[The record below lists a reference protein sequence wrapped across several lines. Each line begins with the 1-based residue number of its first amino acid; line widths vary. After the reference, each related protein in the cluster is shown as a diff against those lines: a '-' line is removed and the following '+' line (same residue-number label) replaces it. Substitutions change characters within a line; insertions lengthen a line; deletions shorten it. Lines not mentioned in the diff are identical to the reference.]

1 MGTRDFYPPRQSRFV
16 EGSMNDRSGPRSR
29 FWDDHKFD
37 FTFEKNPKATTVTEV
52 PITYDG
58 AEQGAAPSG
67 EGIFG
72 RFSRAATALFR
83 RKKEPQPP
91 AEPPRDTRKEEAERA
106 YHEAKRLGLLPEAKV
121 FVRPGMRAYTAP
133 VTGSPRT
140 PRRTPTTTKKQAQ
153 LQKRVERLEH
163 NLFPTREKL
172 SDTFPPHTPQLNAP
186 PNSVASSPWTDST
199 RFSADRHSSGK
210 ISKRRRIDGPSA
222 EDTPESSYSY
232 KPSATDLA
240 SDTEDDLAEFGSMK
254 RKAPGGTAQMQ
265 TYIGPQTTSPANDY
279 TDWRSPSANQ
289 ALKRVS
295 SGLQAP
301 SKRIRCVP
309 SSPQKGSR
317 TTVPEQWQPR
327 EDVVMRDAGE
337 QEAFMVVPDGLHV
350 PPIPSIPY
358 RVEGR
363 RAQVS
368 SNNLRRDDG
377 FGGLGHEIF

>member
-133 VTGSPRT
+133 GTSYHSPIM
-140 PRRTPTTTKKQAQ
+140 QHLAYM
-153 LQKRVERLEH
+153 LCSDG
-163 NLFPTREKL
+163 L
-172 SDTFPPHTPQLNAP
+172 STNTPPHPYHNQ
-186 PNSVASSPWTDST
+186 
-199 RFSADRHSSGK
+199 
-210 ISKRRRIDGPSA
+210 
-222 EDTPESSYSY
+222 E
-232 KPSATDLA
+232 
-240 SDTEDDLAEFGSMK
+240 
-254 RKAPGGTAQMQ
+254 
-265 TYIGPQTTSPANDY
+265 TSPAAE
-279 TDWRSPSANQ
+279 TRR
-289 ALKRVS
+289 KT
-295 SGLQAP
+295 
-301 SKRIRCVP
+301 
-309 SSPQKGSR
+309 R
-317 TTVPEQWQPR
+317 TQSLSDPR
-327 EDVVMRDAGE
+327 KA
-337 QEAFMVVPDGLHV
+337 
-350 PPIPSIPY
+350 
-358 RVEGR
+358 
-363 RAQVS
+363 
-368 SNNLRRDDG
+368 
-377 FGGLGHEIF
+377 